1 MMERNGP
8 MFPERIDVLFSEK
21 KLCTH
26 RRIRKFLVDHEVI
39 IGRNG
44 SACRIYGGDV
54 EVDVDEDKVFI
65 DGARVEF
72 IPDLYILMN
81 KASGCLCTSA
91 ESGKAQG
98 EKTVF
103 DYLEPS
109 LLADRDGRKIHTA
122 GRLDRDTEG
131 FLILTTD
138 GKFSRRLA
146 SPETHVSKT
155 YEVLLDRR
163 ISLGEQERWR
173 HLAAEGFFICHD
185 GRKKGFFSRPG
196 LLEFHGEDKIF
207 LTLSEGKF
215 HQVKRMVSALGA
227 TVVNLKR
234 ISMGNL
240 ALDEDLAPGE
250 YRFLSRNEIHSILG
264 KSVYL
269 N

>member
-1 MMERNGP
+1 

-26 RRIRKFLVDHEVI
+26 RRIRKFLVDHVVSIE
-39 IGRNG
+39 RNG
-44 SACRIYGGDV
+44 TSSRIYGGDV
-54 EVDVDEDKVFI
+54 EVDVDVDEVFI
-65 DGARVEF
+65 DGVKVEF
-72 IPDLYILMN
+72 IPDIYILMN

-91 ESGKAQG
+91 ESGKASG
-98 EKTVF
+98 ERTVF
-103 DYLEPS
+103 DYLDPS
-109 LLADRDGRKIHTA
+109 LLEERDGRRIHTA

-138 GKFSRRLA
+138 GKFSRRIA

-155 YEVLLDRR
+155 YEAFLDRK
-163 ISLGEQERWR
+163 IPPEEQERWR
-173 HLAAEGFFICHD
+173 RFAAEGFFICHD
-185 GRKKGFFSRPG
+185 GRKKGFFSKPG
-196 LLEFHGEDKIF
+196 TLEFCGEDKIY

-227 TVVNLKR
+227 NVARLKR

-240 ALDEDLAPGE
+240 TLDENLSPGE
-250 YRFLSRNEIHSILG
+250 YRFLSQEELYSILG
-264 KSVYL
+264 